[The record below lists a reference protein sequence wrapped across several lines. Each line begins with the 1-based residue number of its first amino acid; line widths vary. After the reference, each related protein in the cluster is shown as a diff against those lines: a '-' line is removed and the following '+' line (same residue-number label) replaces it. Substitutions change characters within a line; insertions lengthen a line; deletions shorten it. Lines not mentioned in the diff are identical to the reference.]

1 MSSFA
6 ATAVLVQLVPVV
18 IIVVVLLL
26 LITAAGSI
34 RATGRAVERVE
45 RKLDLVMKR
54 LDIED
59 STAVGIAPDALAEI
73 DRCLWSDRRA
83 EAVRLYREATGHTA
97 AQAKE
102 WVERRA
108 ASY

>member
-1 MSSFA
+1 MSLPA
-6 ATAVLVQLVPVV
+6 AVLVQLVPVV
-18 IIVVVLLL
+18 VLVVVLLL
-26 LITAAGSI
+26 LITATVGV

-45 RKLDLVMKR
+45 RKLDLVMRR
-54 LDIED
+54 LDIAD
-59 STAVGIAPDALAEI
+59 SAAVGIPPDALAEI
-73 DRCLWSDRRA
+73 DRRLWSDRRA

-102 WVERRA
+102 WVEQRA

>member
-1 MSSFA
+1 MSFA
-6 ATAVLVQLVPVV
+6 VTAVLVQLVPVV

-102 WVERRA
+102 WVEQRA

>member
-1 MSSFA
+1 MSSLAF
-6 ATAVLVQLVPVV
+6 LLVPVV
-18 IIVVVLLL
+18 PVVIGVVLLL
-26 LITAAGSI
+26 LLVTMSGNM
-34 RATGRAVERVE
+34 RDTGRAVERVE
-45 RKLDLVMKR
+45 RKLDLVLKH

-59 STAVGIAPDALAEI
+59 STAVGIPPDALAEI

-102 WVERRA
+102 WVEQRA

>member
-1 MSSFA
+1 MSLPA
-6 ATAVLVQLVPVV
+6 AVLVQLVPVV
-18 IIVVVLLL
+18 VLVVVLLL
-26 LITAAGSI
+26 LITATVGV

-45 RKLDLVMKR
+45 RKLDLVMRR

-59 STAVGIAPDALAEI
+59 SAAVGIPPDALAEI

-102 WVERRA
+102 WVEQRA

>member
-1 MSSFA
+1 MSFA
-6 ATAVLVQLVPVV
+6 VTAVLVQLVPVV

-34 RATGRAVERVE
+34 RATSRAVERVE

-102 WVERRA
+102 WVEQRA

>member
-1 MSSFA
+1 MSPFISL
-6 ATAVLVQLVPVV
+6 LVQLVPVV
-18 IIVVVLLL
+18 IVVVLLL
-26 LITAAGSI
+26 LLITMSGNM
-34 RATGRAVERVE
+34 RDTGRAVERVE

-54 LDIED
+54 LEIED
-59 STAVGIAPDALAEI
+59 SAAVGIPPDALAEI

-102 WVERRA
+102 WVEQRA

>member
-1 MSSFA
+1 MSLPA
-6 ATAVLVQLVPVV
+6 ALLVQLVPVV
-18 IIVVVLLL
+18 AFVVVLVL
-26 LITAAGSI
+26 LITAVGSM

-45 RKLDLVMKR
+45 RKLDLVMQR
-54 LDIED
+54 LDIEH
-59 STAVGIAPDALAEI
+59 SAAVGIAPDALAEI

-102 WVERRA
+102 WVEQRA

>member
-1 MSSFA
+1 MSFA

-18 IIVVVLLL
+18 IVVVVLLL
-26 LITAAGSI
+26 LITASAGI

-54 LDIED
+54 LDIQD
-59 STAVGIAPDALAEI
+59 SAAVGIPPDALAEI

-102 WVERRA
+102 WIEQRA
-108 ASY
+108 GSY